1 MAASIRH
8 SITTVALALA
18 FLTAGCGESSSI
30 DSSLVNVYTDVV
42 IARESTLDTVQAQA
56 DVRAALA
63 RYGYTQERFET
74 ELRKAGEDP
83 ATFRALYD
91 SVSARISAKRRP
103 QK

>member
-8 SITTVALALA
+8 RITTVALALVL
-18 FLTAGCGESSSI
+18 LTTGCGESASI
-30 DSSLVNVYTDVV
+30 DKSLVDVYTDVV
-42 IARESTLDTVQAQA
+42 IARESTLDTVQAKD

-63 RYGYTQERFET
+63 RHGYTQERFET
-74 ELRKAGEDP
+74 ALRKAGEDP
-83 ATFRALYD
+83 TTFRALYD